1 MPRAGITAYDLL
13 ISCPGDVE
21 KYIEVVKECLE
32 GFNTVIGRINNAEIV
47 GRHWSTDSYAQSGD
61 KPQELLNQQ
70 FVRDCDAAVAIF
82 WTRFGTPTDK
92 YGSGTEEEIEE
103 MLSANK
109 QVFMYFVDEPIPM
122 SGVDLEQYKKV
133 QGFREKYKD
142 KGIYFVVKDVE
153 ELRKLFTNHLSLH
166 FLPIIVGE
174 KTMNIKETKSPLLSI
189 HGINHIADNKADI
202 FCTSYTDSKFIK
214 TLEEKILTK
223 IGKEK
228 GNKLEKRK
236 ADEIKPKQEVAE
248 TRDENFIRL
257 QEAFKNVDFLK
268 GLTTNADIPEEWK
281 QVIIAFCNR
290 FDVIIEEDFWNV
302 GNLKISQS
310 LVNPMLGGGSSLS
323 GEDDEK
329 IHYKEIRDI
338 YWKIKELNEY
348 RQYLG
353 DLDSYKMVEFIV
365 SNDGTT
371 YDEDIDIKLIVP
383 KGKIVNKKKLP
394 IPGINIIDTL
404 LEMQFMKSAFQ
415 IKATD
420 EIDSYC
426 EYSAMPTRFEYT
438 FTNPLNPPSAQE
450 EYESSKTKYMDE
462 INQLFCYELFEKEDC
477 DVLTFHL
484 NYLKHNTRMAFPSV
498 LIFHDVPE
506 SIDYEMISKH
516 SPDVIKGKIEI
527 A

>member
-1 MPRAGITAYDLL
+1 M
-13 ISCPGDVE
+13 
-21 KYIEVVKECLE
+21 
-32 GFNTVIGRINNAEIV
+32 
-47 GRHWSTDSYAQSGD
+47 
-61 KPQELLNQQ
+61 
-70 FVRDCDAAVAIF
+70 
-82 WTRFGTPTDK
+82 
-92 YGSGTEEEIEE
+92 
-103 MLSANK
+103 
-109 QVFMYFVDEPIPM
+109 
-122 SGVDLEQYKKV
+122 
-133 QGFREKYKD
+133 
-142 KGIYFVVKDVE
+142 
-153 ELRKLFTNHLSLH
+153 
-166 FLPIIVGE
+166 
-174 KTMNIKETKSPLLSI
+174 
-189 HGINHIADNKADI
+189 
-202 FCTSYTDSKFIK
+202 
-214 TLEEKILTK
+214 
-223 IGKEK
+223 
-228 GNKLEKRK
+228 
-236 ADEIKPKQEVAE
+236 AE

-329 IHYKEIRDI
+329 SHYKEIRDI

-383 KGKIVNKKKLP
+383 KGKIVKKKKLP

-404 LEMQFMKSAFQ
+404 LEMQFVKSAFQ

-426 EYSAMPTRFEYT
+426 GYSAMPTRFEYT
-438 FTNPLNPPSAQE
+438 FTNPLNPPLARE
-450 EYESSKTKYMDE
+450 EYESSKTKY
-462 INQLFCYELFEKEDC
+462 N
-477 DVLTFHL
+477 
-484 NYLKHNTRMAFPSV
+484 
-498 LIFHDVPE
+498 
-506 SIDYEMISKH
+506 
-516 SPDVIKGKIEI
+516 G
-527 A
+527 

>member
-1 MPRAGITAYDLL
+1 M
-13 ISCPGDVE
+13 
-21 KYIEVVKECLE
+21 
-32 GFNTVIGRINNAEIV
+32 
-47 GRHWSTDSYAQSGD
+47 
-61 KPQELLNQQ
+61 
-70 FVRDCDAAVAIF
+70 
-82 WTRFGTPTDK
+82 
-92 YGSGTEEEIEE
+92 
-103 MLSANK
+103 
-109 QVFMYFVDEPIPM
+109 
-122 SGVDLEQYKKV
+122 
-133 QGFREKYKD
+133 
-142 KGIYFVVKDVE
+142 
-153 ELRKLFTNHLSLH
+153 
-166 FLPIIVGE
+166 
-174 KTMNIKETKSPLLSI
+174 
-189 HGINHIADNKADI
+189 
-202 FCTSYTDSKFIK
+202 
-214 TLEEKILTK
+214 
-223 IGKEK
+223 
-228 GNKLEKRK
+228 
-236 ADEIKPKQEVAE
+236 AE

-506 SIDYEMISKH
+506 SIDYEMTSKH

>member
-1 MPRAGITAYDLL
+1 M
-13 ISCPGDVE
+13 
-21 KYIEVVKECLE
+21 
-32 GFNTVIGRINNAEIV
+32 
-47 GRHWSTDSYAQSGD
+47 
-61 KPQELLNQQ
+61 LNQQ

-133 QGFREKYKD
+133 QGFKEKYKD

-153 ELRKLFTNHLSLH
+153 ELRKLFMNHLSLH

-189 HGINHIADNKADI
+189 HGINHTADNKADI
-202 FCTSYTDSKFIK
+202 FCTTYTDSKLIK

-223 IGKEK
+223 IEREK

-236 ADEIKPKQEVAE
+236 ADEINPKQEVAE
-248 TRDENFIRL
+248 THDENFIQL
-257 QEAFKNVDFLK
+257 QEAFKNADFLK
-268 GLTTNADIPEEWK
+268 GLTTNEDISEEWK

-290 FDVIIEEDFWNV
+290 FDVIIEEDFWDV
-302 GNLKISQS
+302 GNLKKSQS
-310 LVNPMLGGGSSLS
+310 LVNPMLGGGFSLC
-323 GEDDEK
+323 GEDNEK
-329 IHYKEIRDI
+329 IHYEEICDI

-371 YDEDIDIKLIVP
+371 YDEDIDIKLIIP

-404 LEMQFMKSAFQ
+404 LEMQFVKFAFQ

-426 EYSAMPTRFEYT
+426 GYSAMPTRLEYT
-438 FTNPLNPPSAQE
+438 FTNPLNPPSARE
-450 EYESSKTKYMDE
+450 EYKSSKTKYMDE
-462 INQLFCYELFEKEDC
+462 INQLFCYKLFEKEDC
-477 DVLTFHL
+477 DVLTFHV

-498 LIFHDVPE
+498 LIFHDAPE
-506 SIDYEMISKH
+506 SIDYEMTSKH
-516 SPDVIKGKIEI
+516 SPNVIKGKIEI

>member
-1 MPRAGITAYDLL
+1 
-13 ISCPGDVE
+13 
-21 KYIEVVKECLE
+21 
-32 GFNTVIGRINNAEIV
+32 
-47 GRHWSTDSYAQSGD
+47 
-61 KPQELLNQQ
+61 
-70 FVRDCDAAVAIF
+70 
-82 WTRFGTPTDK
+82 
-92 YGSGTEEEIEE
+92 
-103 MLSANK
+103 
-109 QVFMYFVDEPIPM
+109 
-122 SGVDLEQYKKV
+122 
-133 QGFREKYKD
+133 
-142 KGIYFVVKDVE
+142 
-153 ELRKLFTNHLSLH
+153 
-166 FLPIIVGE
+166 
-174 KTMNIKETKSPLLSI
+174 MNIKETKSPLLSI
-189 HGINHIADNKADI
+189 HGINHILDNKADI

-214 TLEEKILTK
+214 SLEEKILTK

-268 GLTTNADIPEEWK
+268 GLTINADIPEEWK

-310 LVNPMLGGGSSLS
+310 LVNPMLDGGSSLS

-329 IHYKEIRDI
+329 SHYKEIRDI

-383 KGKIVNKKKLP
+383 KGKIVKKKKLP

-404 LEMQFMKSAFQ
+404 LEMQFVKSAFL

-426 EYSAMPTRFEYT
+426 GYSAMPTRFKYT
-438 FTNPLNPPSAQE
+438 FTNPLNPPSARE

-477 DVLTFHL
+477 DVLTFHV

-498 LIFHDVPE
+498 LIFNDVPE
-506 SIDYEMISKH
+506 SIDYEMTSKH